1 MSMLYGLFS
10 SFSHCYDIMNE
21 CKNSSSVF
29 PVYEI
34 NFSLLGCYNSII
46 IFKRMKVAQE
56 KPFLCDG
63 EATAYLSPAGTS
75 SLAAT
80 FCLFGT
86 KDVSASSSGQAHQ
99 ICLSLL
105 SSWSNWLQPG
115 YKFQTRPANESLVT
129 VIIIETRRM
138 GIPHPTGSRK
148 MEIVRAAICHK
159 KLSFFL
165 HNLCQRLVNKE
176 EKVGS
181 GAASQV
187 CRVWGLKLS
196 CI

>member
-1 MSMLYGLFS
+1 MSMLYDLFS

-21 CKNSSSVF
+21 CKKSSSVF
-29 PVYEI
+29 LVYEI
-34 NFSLLGCYNSII
+34 TFSLLGCYNSII
-46 IFKRMKVAQE
+46 IFKEWNSPKK
-56 KPFLCDG
+56 KPFLWDG

-75 SLAAT
+75 SLAAN

-86 KDVSASSSGQAHQ
+86 KNVPAPSSGQAHQ

-115 YKFQTRPANESLVT
+115 YKFQARPANESLVT

-148 MEIVRAAICHK
+148 MEIVRAAICHQ
-159 KLSFFL
+159 KLSSFL
-165 HNLCQRLVNKE
+165 HNLSEIDEQRRKGGFWCHFSSV
-176 EKVGS
+176 
-181 GAASQV
+181 
-187 CRVWGLKLS
+187 
-196 CI
+196 